1 MPETQQIDFK
11 LAVSVKKRRKWYL
24 AVCPILDL
32 AAQGSTPERAV
43 ASLRNAVRGFVA
55 DCFER
60 GVLDEVM
67 KKAGFGP
74 PASRGTA
81 IPERRKT
88 RHGGSRIRFVR
99 VPLPL
104 LNRGRRS
111 FQQA

>member
-11 LAVSVKKRRKWYL
+11 LAVFVKKRRKWYL

-32 AAQGSTPERAV
+32 AAQGPTAEKAV
-43 ASLRNAVRGFVA
+43 SSLREAVRGFVA

-67 KKAGFGP
+67 KNAGFGP
-74 PASRGTA
+74 PASGVRTIAERRGT
-81 IPERRKT
+81 
-88 RHGGSRIRFVR
+88 RFVS

-104 LNRGRRS
+104 QRRGQRS
-111 FQQA
+111 FQAA

>member
-11 LAVSVKKRRKWYL
+11 LAVTVKKRRNWYL
-24 AVCPILDL
+24 AVCPVLDL
-32 AAQGSTPERAV
+32 AAQGSTPEKAV

-74 PASRGTA
+74 PVSGARMV
-81 IPERRKT
+81 PERRGT
-88 RHGGSRIRFVR
+88 RFVS

-104 LNRGRRS
+104 LRRGQRT
-111 FQQA
+111 FQAA

>member
-11 LAVSVKKRRKWYL
+11 LAVSVKKRRAWYL

-32 AAQGSTPERAV
+32 AAQGSTPKKAI
-43 ASLRNAVRGFVA
+43 ASLRSAVRGFVA

-67 KKAGFGP
+67 KNAGFGP
-74 PASRGTA
+74 PKSGAAGRSERAGT
-81 IPERRKT
+81 
-88 RHGGSRIRFVR
+88 RFVS

-104 LNRGRRS
+104 LRRAQRS
-111 FQQA
+111 SQAA